1 MIKIP
6 ITQVFGKPD
15 IFLTITCNPNW
26 FEIKEELQPHEE
38 PQNRSNL
45 VAQIFRAKLEELKN
59 EIFKKQIFGHIAA
72 YVYVIEFQKR
82 GLPHAHFLIILKSNS
97 KIIAPEAFDRFVSA
111 EIPNINQY
119 PYLHST
125 VIKHMMHGPC
135 GDLNP
140 NNIFKVRGHYLDNQ
154 WVVPYNPYLLA
165 KFNCHINV
173 EICSTV
179 KAVKYLYKYIYKG
192 HGRIT
197 FHINSN
203 NNEKDIDEIQN
214 FQSARWISPPEAIWR
229 IYSFILNENH
239 PSVYTLQLH
248 LENQQLITFKK
259 IDKLNRI
266 IDNDFA
272 SRSMLTEYFNMN
284 KTNQKAKKLL
294 YNQFPKHFV
303 WNQRDK
309 FWMPRKKGHV
319 IGRIVTT
326 NPSEEERYYLRL
338 LLNHIRGAACFQ
350 DLRIV
355 NNVLTSS
362 FRESALLR
370 GLLKSDNKLTTCLEE
385 ASLYEMSYTL
395 RQLFVTILAFCEP
408 NDPKKLWEKFH
419 IAMCEDYSQL
429 KISSFDVTNKVTTSC
444 FYVRVNGKKY
454 KLISFIRSKKLIAL
468 ATASSG
474 VAAAIMPRGRTAHS
488 RFKLPLDIKEKATCS
503 VSKQSSLAKL
513 LQTTN
518 FIIWDEAPMINKRAI
533 EAIDI
538 MLQDINECNLPFG
551 GKIIIFGGDF

>member
-1 MIKIP
+1 MALV
-6 ITQVFGKPD
+6 QVFGKPD
-15 IFLTITCNPNW
+15 IFLTITCNLNW
-26 FEIKEELQPHEE
+26 SEIKEELEPYEE
-38 PQNRSNL
+38 PQNRPDL

-59 EIFKKQIFGHIAA
+59 EIFKKQIFGPIAA

-140 NNIFKVRGHYLDNQ
+140 SNIFKVKGHYLDNQ
-154 WVVPYNPYLLA
+154 WVVPYNPYLLE

-192 HGRIT
+192 HDRIA

-203 NNEKDIDEIQN
+203 KNEKDIDKIQN
-214 FQSARWISPPEAIWR
+214 FQSARWISPPEAVWR
-229 IYSFILNENH
+229 IYSFILNENY
-239 PSVYTLQLH
+239 PSVYT
-248 LENQQLITFKK
+248 IK
-259 IDKLNRI
+259 I

-272 SRSMLTEYFNMN
+272 SRSMLTKYFNMN
-284 KTNQKAKKLL
+284 KTNEKAKNLL
-294 YNQFPKHFV
+294 YNQFPEHFV

-326 NPSEEERYYLRL
+326 NPSEGERYYLRL
-338 LLNHIRGAACFQ
+338 LLNHIRGDTCFQ

-370 GLLKSDNKLTTCLEE
+370 GLLKSDNNLTTCLEE

-395 RQLFVTILAFCEP
+395 RRLFVTILAFYEP
-408 NDPKKLWEKFH
+408 NDPKKLWEKFY
-419 IAMCEDYSQL
+419 IPMSEDYSQL
-429 KISSFDVTNKVTTSC
+429 NIFPFHVTNKALQHLASMLESM
-444 FYVRVNGKKY
+444 GKKY
-454 KLISFIRSKKLIAL
+454 KSISFIRSKKLIAL

-474 VAAAIMPRGRTAHS
+474 VAAAIMPGGRTAHS
-488 RFKLPLDIKEKATCS
+488 RFKLPLDIEEKATCS
-503 VSKQSSLAKL
+503 VSKQSGLAKL
-513 LQTTN
+513 LQT
-518 FIIWDEAPMINKRAI
+518 IKLIKWDEAPMINKRAI
-533 EAIDI
+533 EVVDI
-538 MLQDINECNLPFG
+538 MLQDINESNLPFG